1 MGQFSKP
8 WEELTIADNFIFCKV
23 MENERICRRM
33 LEVLLGIR
41 ISRIDYLRTEHPM
54 ENFYDARGIRLD
66 VYVEESDRIF
76 NIEMIW

>member
-33 LEVLLGIR
+33 LE
-41 ISRIDYLRTEHPM
+41 
-54 ENFYDARGIRLD
+54 
-66 VYVEESDRIF
+66 ESDWIAY
-76 NIEMIW
+76 E